1 MYGMRNGKKIGGAM
15 SERYIYVLGRTDRI
29 VKIQD
34 VRISL
39 NHM

>member
-1 MYGMRNGKKIGGAM
+1 MNKHPVMLVDKNIM

-29 VKIQD
+29 VKIQG

-39 NHM
+39 NHV